1 MFDCRI
7 DSTGLSFCLG
17 SFFYTPMEKTPSEKD
32 PWMLLHLIKQKTKR
46 KTLYYETEADHTKK
60 KVDMIF
66 FVCVCT

>member
-1 MFDCRI
+1 
-7 DSTGLSFCLG
+7 
-17 SFFYTPMEKTPSEKD
+17 MEKTPSEKD

-60 KVDMIF
+60 KADMIF